1 MPVSAT
7 PYPAAESHCSRL
19 RPRRVGRNTMP
30 RNTAANRIRN
40 QAATCGGVT
49 ANSPLAREEP
59 ICTEVVAVNTSRTGG
74 NPRLTA

>member
-1 MPVSAT
+1 
-7 PYPAAESHCSRL
+7 
-19 RPRRVGRNTMP
+19 MP

-59 ICTEVVAVNTSRTGG
+59 ICTEVVAVNTSRNGG